1 MENNSLKLA
10 IENEQF
16 EEAQIIFTH
25 IHHFPNL
32 LEWIR

>member
-16 EEAQIIFTH
+16 EEVEIISTTGTRINGYPPF
-25 IHHFPNL
+25 
-32 LEWIR
+32 

>member
-16 EEAQIIFTH
+16 EEAEIILA
-25 IHHFPNL
+25 IY
-32 LEWIR
+32 IISRIY